1 MGGRLTGKV
10 AVVTGSTSGIG
21 RASAELFA
29 EEGAKLVINGRRR
42 TLGEQVATGIEA
54 QGGVASYFYA
64 DVSQG
69 EQLRDLIRFAVD
81 TYGRLDILMNNAYSG
96 RFGSVVDLPETDWD
110 AMYAGTLKAVFLGC
124 KYAIPEMI
132 KGDGG
137 VILNVGSHLGLRAGR
152 GGASY
157 AAFKAGLIHLSRQMA
172 VDYGNDGI
180 RVNAICPARIVTEAK
195 QEMLSKHPDE
205 VRRQKLT
212 YPLGRPGTM
221 REAAM
226 AALFLVSDE
235 SSFVTGTTLAVDGGM
250 SAQAADETAAFVEK
264 AVLAE
269 LELEG
274 EM

>member
-1 MGGRLTGKV
+1 MVGTRSIADFLVRRRGAKKRKIHSGLPLENKVEVLTDGF
-10 AVVTGSTSGIG
+10 GIPH
-21 RASAELFA
+21 LFA
-29 EEGAKLVINGRRR
+29 ENQYDL
-42 TLGEQVATGIEA
+42 ATVFGYIQAE
-54 QGGVASYFYA
+54 
-64 DVSQG
+64 D
-69 EQLRDLIRFAVD
+69 
-81 TYGRLDILMNNAYSG
+81 RL
-96 RFGSVVDLPETDWD
+96 W
-110 AMYAGTLKAVFLGC
+110 
-124 KYAIPEMI
+124 
-132 KGDGG
+132 
-137 VILNVGSHLGLRAGR
+137 
-152 GGASY
+152 
-157 AAFKAGLIHLSRQMA
+157 QMEA